1 MASLEKAV
9 EEPLD
14 ILCEFRRYKALEAA
28 GNNDNKNPTAS
39 SVEQVRIQWFLNYYL
54 CTYLHTY
61 SEVPNKSVTF
71 LFWGFPTYMALL
83 GLTRLFIFGK
93 TYYLSKYTVIR

>member
-1 MASLEKAV
+1 MASLQKAV

-39 SVEQVRIQWFLNYYL
+39 SVEQVRIQWFLPIHNRKIQL
-54 CTYLHTY
+54 QST
-61 SEVPNKSVTF
+61 N
-71 LFWGFPTYMALL
+71 
-83 GLTRLFIFGK
+83 IFHHIF
-93 TYYLSKYTVIR
+93 YHLYESL

>member
-14 ILCEFRRYKALEAA
+14 ILCEFRRYKSLEAA

-39 SVEQVRIQWFLNYYL
+39 SVEQVRIQWFLNSTGNYILLKLLYL
-54 CTYLHTY
+54 LAL
-61 SEVPNKSVTF
+61 KF
-71 LFWGFPTYMALL
+71 L
-83 GLTRLFIFGK
+83 
-93 TYYLSKYTVIR
+93 IRVSCIG

>member
-54 CTYLHTY
+54 CTLRRYIFSLNY
-61 SEVPNKSVTF
+61 VPTHK
-71 LFWGFPTYMALL
+71 
-83 GLTRLFIFGK
+83 I
-93 TYYLSKYTVIR
+93 II

>member
-14 ILCEFRRYKALEAA
+14 ILCEFRRYKSLEAA

-39 SVEQVRIQWFLNYYL
+39 SVEQVRIQWFLNYILLKLLYL
-54 CTYLHTY
+54 LALM
-61 SEVPNKSVTF
+61 F
-71 LFWGFPTYMALL
+71 L
-83 GLTRLFIFGK
+83 
-93 TYYLSKYTVIR
+93 IRVSCIG

>member
-39 SVEQVRIQWFLNYYL
+39 SVEQVRIQWFLNYILLKLLYL
-54 CTYLHTY
+54 LALM
-61 SEVPNKSVTF
+61 F
-71 LFWGFPTYMALL
+71 L
-83 GLTRLFIFGK
+83 
-93 TYYLSKYTVIR
+93 IRVSCIG

>member
-14 ILCEFRRYKALEAA
+14 ILCEFRRYKSLEAA

-39 SVEQVRIQWFLNYYL
+39 SVEQGRIQWFLNYILLKLLYL
-54 CTYLHTY
+54 L
-61 SEVPNKSVTF
+61 PLKF
-71 LFWGFPTYMALL
+71 L
-83 GLTRLFIFGK
+83 
-93 TYYLSKYTVIR
+93 IRVSCIG

>member
-1 MASLEKAV
+1 MASLQKAV

-39 SVEQVRIQWFLNYYL
+39 SVEQVRIQWFLNYILLKLLYL
-54 CTYLHTY
+54 LALM
-61 SEVPNKSVTF
+61 F
-71 LFWGFPTYMALL
+71 L
-83 GLTRLFIFGK
+83 
-93 TYYLSKYTVIR
+93 IRVSCNG

>member
-39 SVEQVRIQWFLNYYL
+39 SVEQVRIQWFLNYILLKLLYL
-54 CTYLHTY
+54 LAL
-61 SEVPNKSVTF
+61 KF
-71 LFWGFPTYMALL
+71 LVRVSCIG
-83 GLTRLFIFGK
+83 
-93 TYYLSKYTVIR
+93 

>member
-1 MASLEKAV
+1 MASLQKAV

-39 SVEQVRIQWFLNYYL
+39 SVEQVRIQWFLNYILLKLLYL
-54 CTYLHTY
+54 LALM
-61 SEVPNKSVTF
+61 F
-71 LFWGFPTYMALL
+71 L
-83 GLTRLFIFGK
+83 
-93 TYYLSKYTVIR
+93 IRVSCIG

>member
-14 ILCEFRRYKALEAA
+14 ILCEFRRYKAIEAA

-39 SVEQVRIQWFLNYYL
+39 SVEQVRIQWFLNYILLKLLYL
-54 CTYLHTY
+54 LALM
-61 SEVPNKSVTF
+61 F
-71 LFWGFPTYMALL
+71 L
-83 GLTRLFIFGK
+83 
-93 TYYLSKYTVIR
+93 IRVSCIG

>member
-1 MASLEKAV
+1 MASLQKAV

-54 CTYLHTY
+54 LDVLWCQPIKQIQFFST
-61 SEVPNKSVTF
+61 SVF
-71 LFWGFPTYMALL
+71 HEY
-83 GLTRLFIFGK
+83 
-93 TYYLSKYTVIR
+93 

>member
-14 ILCEFRRYKALEAA
+14 ILCEFRRYKSLEAA

-39 SVEQVRIQWFLNYYL
+39 SVEQVRIQWFLNYILLLKLLYL
-54 CTYLHTY
+54 LAL
-61 SEVPNKSVTF
+61 KF
-71 LFWGFPTYMALL
+71 LVRVSCIG
-83 GLTRLFIFGK
+83 
-93 TYYLSKYTVIR
+93 

>member
-14 ILCEFRRYKALEAA
+14 ILCEFRRYESLEAA

-39 SVEQVRIQWFLNYYL
+39 SVEQVRIQWFLNYILLKLLYL
-54 CTYLHTY
+54 LAL
-61 SEVPNKSVTF
+61 KF
-71 LFWGFPTYMALL
+71 L
-83 GLTRLFIFGK
+83 
-93 TYYLSKYTVIR
+93 IRVSCIG